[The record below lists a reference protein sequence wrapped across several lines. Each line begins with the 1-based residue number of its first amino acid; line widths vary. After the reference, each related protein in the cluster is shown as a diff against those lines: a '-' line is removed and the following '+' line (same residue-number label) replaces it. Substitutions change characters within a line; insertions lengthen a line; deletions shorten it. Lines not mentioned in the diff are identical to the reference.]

1 MKERQTGL
9 AGENIHICNCINVC
23 HSGQSQ
29 SPQCRPRVHDSFSGS
44 SSAVADELHSNMRI
58 KVNNSTIVDCKQMK
72 R

>member
-9 AGENIHICNCINVC
+9 AGENIN
-23 HSGQSQ
+23 SQ
-29 SPQCRPRVHDSFSGS
+29 FYMSFGSEPGSATDPGYDSSPGS
-44 SSAVADELHSNMRI
+44 SSADDELHSNMRI